1 MMKSNNEL
9 TVVYSKFRKNAP
21 TTLRFSAVI
30 SFVVIV
36 LYAFAALIL
45 NSIASDTF
53 NYFELLVTIIFIV
66 CLVLLLQPFIYSYF
80 ATNIVLN
87 SNSDHQVGMAE
98 FFRGYGIGSRK
109 GLNSLL
115 YIPSN
120 LIYSLLVYFISFIAF
135 TFITWGLLYSFNSSY
150 TNLLNEMMAFAQ
162 NSDTAGFNDLINSNA
177 SLINPINL
185 VVEFLSTLLGFYYFM
200 HKIGVNIFK
209 YYLLAFAGGTSKRVY
224 HMIFKGTIK
233 DHQKDFY
240 KHYYSVSWIYSVI
253 ILVTYSATYFLI
265 YFLNTKSSSFILIA
279 LTSIVVSVL
288 FILPFLPILFNLYD
302 EMGERYG
309 TYFIS
314 RMRKM
319 LEEQVALLKQNF
331 DSYSAEQK
339 AQVNT
344 YVSYLNAIKR
354 QDELNK
360 AAHKKD
366 EETKK
371 DESKEDEKK
380 NDK

>member
-1 MMKSNNEL
+1 MMNSNNEL

-120 LIYSLLVYFISFIAF
+120 LIYSLIVYLVSFIVFSSLTFGILYAF
-135 TFITWGLLYSFNSSY
+135 NQSY
-150 TNLLNEMMAFAQ
+150 KDLLNEMMTLVE
-162 NSDTAGFNDLINSNA
+162 NSNVDGFNDLINSSGN
-177 SLINPINL
+177 LINPVTLI
-185 VVEFLSTLLGFYYFM
+185 VEFLATLFGF
-200 HKIGVNIFK
+200 
-209 YYLLAFAGGTSKRVY
+209 
-224 HMIFKGTIK
+224 
-233 DHQKDFY
+233 
-240 KHYYSVSWIYSVI
+240 
-253 ILVTYSATYFLI
+253 
-265 YFLNTKSSSFILIA
+265 
-279 LTSIVVSVL
+279 
-288 FILPFLPILFNLYD
+288 
-302 EMGERYG
+302 
-309 TYFIS
+309 
-314 RMRKM
+314 
-319 LEEQVALLKQNF
+319 
-331 DSYSAEQK
+331 
-339 AQVNT
+339 
-344 YVSYLNAIKR
+344 
-354 QDELNK
+354 
-360 AAHKKD
+360 
-366 EETKK
+366 
-371 DESKEDEKK
+371 
-380 NDK
+380 